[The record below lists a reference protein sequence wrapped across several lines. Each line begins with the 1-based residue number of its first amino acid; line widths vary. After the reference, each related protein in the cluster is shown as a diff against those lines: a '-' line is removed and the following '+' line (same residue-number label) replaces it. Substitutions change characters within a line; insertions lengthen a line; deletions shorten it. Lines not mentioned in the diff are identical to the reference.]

1 MSIKITMKDIAKKLN
16 LSINAVSL
24 VLNNKAGVSEE
35 TRSLVLKTADDMG
48 YFDNKPK
55 YLNSFASKNICLVL
69 EPRFFNDP
77 YFYSKVIL
85 GIEEESRKN
94 SYDLIMNFIDGKN
107 FTAPNCLESR
117 KASGIIAL
125 GPLDDEYLL
134 RLKNYGLPMVLVDN
148 SSFIEPIDSIL
159 TDNKLGA
166 YKATKYLINKGFE
179 KIGFFGDLSYSL
191 SIKERYFGYSEA
203 LRDSSLYGENL
214 DEMIKRYSLTTKI
227 EEFVIKHDVEAIL
240 QRLKKI
246 VEMPEAFVCS
256 NDSAA
261 IQLNNALNLLGYKVP
276 EEVSIIGFDDIFLC
290 NMIMPKLS
298 TIKVNKELMGRKAV
312 KRLLWRM
319 RHKSDP
325 VENTIMS
332 VELVERES
340 VKNRVFP

>member
-1 MSIKITMKDIAKKLN
+1 MGIKITMKDIAKKLN

-134 RLKNYGLPMVLVDN
+134 RLKNYCLPMVLVDN

-240 QRLKKI
+240 QKLKKI

-261 IQLNNALNLLGYKVP
+261 IQLNNALNLLGHKVP
-276 EEVSIIGFDDIFLC
+276 EEVSIIGFDDISLC

-312 KRLLWRM
+312 QRLLWRM